1 MKNNEMKDLEKKMLE
16 LKVVREL
23 LDAKTKDGNPMYCY
37 ILREIIKV
45 PTPEGIKEREIR
57 VDFAAKDL
65 GGYDML
71 DIIFMFGEE
80 AFLSV
85 RQEQMISNEKT
96 GEVTE
101 YMVYEIWNEDLAGTP
116 YVYKVKPMRESDKA
130 KLNVILNK
138 RALAYEEAL
147 KAAEAAAAPEEKAH
161 TDKKQ

>member
-1 MKNNEMKDLEKKMLE
+1 MKNNEMKNNEMKDLEKKMLE
-16 LKVVREL
+16 LKVIREL
-23 LDAKTKDGNPMYCY
+23 LDQKTKDGNPMYCY

-71 DIIFMFGEE
+71 DIIFMTGEE

-85 RQEQMISNEKT
+85 RQEHMTDEKT

-101 YMVYEIWNEDLAGTP
+101 YMVYEIWNEDMDGTP
-116 YVYKVKPMRESDKA
+116 YIYKVKPMRESDKA
-130 KLNVILNK
+130 KLNVVLQK
-138 RALAYEEAL
+138 RALAFEKAQKELEA
-147 KAAEAAAAPEEKAH
+147 KAAKAEN
-161 TDKKQ
+161 K